1 MLYFFSGSDRDA
13 ARAALNAAVEKT
25 AGPQKGT
32 FRITDAHTA
41 DDLRMALQGPGM
53 FPPAGGR
60 AGGGRVVVF
69 DGILGGNNEEAQTIF
84 LDSLKSMRDSKEL
97 FFLLE
102 GSLDAA
108 VRKQVEKYAEESK
121 RFDAKKGERDNAI
134 FALANYLQRGDKKNL
149 WIGLMREFEKGAAP
163 EAVHGLLFWAAKQGV
178 LRSRGGQEAQ
188 RARRLMAAL
197 AELPHVARRKGE
209 DLSYALERFALSSV

>member
-13 ARAALNAAVEKT
+13 AREALNTAVEKE
-25 AGPQKGT
+25 PKKNDVL
-32 FRITDAHTA
+32 RITDAHSAA
-41 DDLRMALQGPGM
+41 DVRMALQGPGM
-53 FPPAGGR
+53 FGA
-60 AGGGRVVVF
+60 GRVVIF
-69 DGILGGNNEEAQTIF
+69 DGLLGGNNEEAQMIF

-97 FFLLE
+97 FFVLE
-102 GSLDAA
+102 GALDATT
-108 VRKQVEKYAEESK
+108 RKQVEKYAEENK

-178 LRSRGGQEAQ
+178 LRSRGEQDAE
-188 RARRLMAAL
+188 RARRLVTAL

-209 DLSYALERFALSSV
+209 DLSYALERFALSGL